1 MTATTTSPVDA
12 LIEAAKRLT
21 HDERVDFFDR
31 FTEVLGE
38 NDNDDTPLSAEW
50 MAEIDR
56 RVAEVESGTCELHDW
71 KDVLQEARESLKRP
85 A

>member
-1 MTATTTSPVDA
+1 MAATTTSPVDA

-21 HDERVDFFDR
+21 RDERVAFFDR

-38 NDNDDTPLSAEW
+38 NDNDDQPLSAEW

-56 RVAEVESGTCELHDW
+56 RVAEVEAGTCELHDW